1 MRLSRFILPISL
13 IFPTY
18 DSLQTQTEF
27 SQENATQIL
36 RYLSVDIGPRTMGS
50 PAEWQALNYAIEKY
64 KEYGCDTAYIM
75 KIDRFSRGNTN
86 SGVAVGIKRGMTKR
100 TIVIGGHID
109 SAEPEI
115 PGADDDGS
123 GSAVVIE
130 AAHVF
135 GKREMQS
142 TIVFCCFGGE
152 EQGLIGSKHFV
163 SNFPD
168 IDSMVMMM
176 QIDMANGLGI
186 LDIVPDAHKSSSSPK
201 WLVRAAV
208 EEYNNL
214 GYKHLRYSTHFNSLN
229 YSLTAGPG
237 SDHEPFLQKG
247 IPAIAFISDVSK
259 PIHTPRDN
267 FENFEQAG
275 LKRSGDII
283 VKLIERFDGGI
294 PSRDLDI
301 YWLYLLWGI
310 PVFIPMW
317 GLLVFISFVAIMTVL
332 AFISVRKRREPVDS
346 PTRIRWS
353 GIKMFLFSIIIVTCG
368 WFSSDLVGWIK
379 GNRFPWIGEIGW
391 YYLLAAIAMSIGGW
405 IVLRISLKLKL
416 SQCPYVH
423 FKRAVIILLAFLVT
437 LWFVNLKLVVEPGIA
452 LLLISLAILVRQP
465 ILKLIL
471 IALSPLWM
479 IRLIFSE
486 WSDVFLNVSTSV
498 NIPDLIKLFLNAGVI
513 LIFSVYILPFLFA
526 ITAVIKDSIPLNLFI
541 VKLRSRTTFIVLTT
555 VFVGLSCYLFSIPRY
570 NSLLYR
576 NVNIEQ
582 EYNMST
588 DVKTVTV
595 NGSEYLNGLRIEH
608 PRGDSLIVGRIT
620 SMEIK
625 PETGFDTSWV
635 SVSRQ
640 EQKHRFNDTTH
651 YDIELT
657 LRTKSRPYTVS
668 VTYSIAGKEMNAFDT
683 PWQFRTNKSDK
694 DIYWYSFPDT
704 VHIIPVK
711 FSTIG
716 NDSVNENIE
725 VVFDKLAYLI
735 KIEGKMTDVIPRTK
749 YSANFWYKR

>member
-1 MRLSRFILPISL
+1 MKLPGFILPIFL
-13 IFPTY
+13 IFLTT
-18 DSLQTQTEF
+18 SFLQAQTEF

-36 RYLSVDIGPRTMGS
+36 RHLSVDIGPRTMGS
-50 PAEWQALNYAIEKY
+50 PAEWQALNYAAEKF

-75 KIDRFSRGNTN
+75 KIGRFSHGNTN
-86 SGVAVGIKRGMTKR
+86 SGVAVGIKRGITKR
-100 TIVIGGHID
+100 IIVIGGHID

-130 AAHVF
+130 ATHVF
-135 GKREMQS
+135 GKRQMQS

-163 SNFPD
+163 SSFPD
-168 IDSMVMMM
+168 IDSVVMML

-186 LDIVPDAHKSSSSPK
+186 LDMDPNAHKSSSAPK
-201 WLVRAAV
+201 WLVSAAV

-229 YSLTAGPG
+229 YSLTDGPG

-267 FENFEQAG
+267 FENFDQAG

-283 VKLIERFDGGI
+283 VKLVERFDQGV
-294 PSRDLDI
+294 PSRNLET
-301 YWLYLLWGI
+301 YWLYLLWDI
-310 PVFIPMW
+310 PVFIPVW
-317 GLLVFISFVAIMTVL
+317 GLWIFISLVL
-332 AFISVRKRREPVDS
+332 VLTISAFIAARKRREPVDL
-346 PTRIRWS
+346 PARIRWS

-368 WFSSDLVGWIK
+368 WFSPDLVGWIK

-405 IVLRISLKLKL
+405 IVLRISLRLKL

-423 FKRAVIILLAFLVT
+423 FKRAVIILLVILVT
-437 LWFVNLKLVVEPGIA
+437 LWFANLKLVVEPGIA
-452 LLLISLAILVRQP
+452 LLFISLAILVRKP
-465 ILKLIL
+465 ILKLIF
-471 IALSPLWM
+471 IALSPWWM

-486 WSDVFLNVSTSV
+486 WGDALLNVST
-498 NIPDLIKLFLNAGVI
+498 NISIPVIVKLFLNAGVI

-541 VKLRSRTTFIVLTT
+541 VKLRSRTTFIVLTAF
-555 VFVGLSCYLFSIPRY
+555 FVGLSCYLFSIPRF
-570 NSLLYR
+570 NSLWYR
-576 NVNIEQ
+576 NVEIAQ

-588 DVKTVTV
+588 GVKTISVK
-595 NGSEYLNGLRIEH
+595 GSEYLDGLKIESQG
-608 PRGDSLIVGRIT
+608 GDSLIGERIT
-620 SMEIK
+620 SMDIK

-635 SVSRQ
+635 SVTRQ
-640 EQKHRFNDTTH
+640 EQKHRFHDTTH
-651 YDIELT
+651 SDIELT
-657 LRTKSRPYTVS
+657 LRAKSRPYTVS

-683 PWQFRTNKSDK
+683 PWQFRTNKSGK
-694 DIYWYSFPDT
+694 NIYWYSFPDSVLT
-704 VHIIPVK
+704 IPVK

-716 NDSVNENIE
+716 NDSVKENIE
-725 VVFDKLAYLI
+725 VVFDKLAYPI
-735 KIEGKMTDVIPRTK
+735 KVEGKMTDVIPRTK
-749 YSANFWYKR
+749 YTAKYSYMK